1 MNRSEQKVIWPVVG
15 ELRESGAIGSRS
27 WLTSAECYAPK
38 LEHRT
43 YALNEFMKSKRDC
56 LTVQNVEPQ
65 LARRFGEMGN
75 ADSSDLGLAIRQS
88 SDESPATVVVA
99 DDHPIILEG
108 LIKILNS
115 QKDIRVVA
123 SAADGEEVRKLYYEF
138 LPDVLILD
146 LRLPKKDGLQVL
158 NELMARGNSKPRV
171 IIIST
176 LDCEQAIFQTVR
188 AGAKAYLAKVADP
201 EEIREAVRRV
211 AKGETFFPS
220 EIGLK
225 LAKAVSSPRLS
236 KREMEVLESLA
247 RGKSNREIAH
257 ALDVSEGTIK
267 YHVKSILRKLNVI
280 GRAEAIAVATKRG
293 IIQARNLASANLQYC
308 ACR

>member
-1 MNRSEQKVIWPVVG
+1 
-15 ELRESGAIGSRS
+15 
-27 WLTSAECYAPK
+27 
-38 LEHRT
+38 
-43 YALNEFMKSKRDC
+43 MKSERDC
-56 LTVQNVEPQ
+56 LIEQNVERQ
-65 LARRFGEMGN
+65 LPGRFREMGMPN
-75 ADSSDLGLAIRQS
+75 SGSSDLGLAIRQP
-88 SDESPATVVVA
+88 SDESPVTVVVA
-99 DDHPIILEG
+99 DDHPVILEG

-123 SAADGEEVRKLYYEF
+123 SAADGEEVRKLYYQF

-146 LRLPKKDGLQVL
+146 LRLPKKNGLQVL

-176 LDCEQAIFQTVR
+176 FDCEQAIFQTVR

-308 ACR
+308 AGR